1 MGDEW
6 YTGLGVGLLAFVRI
20 AFIFQQAPIL
30 ASRHIKP
37 QMKVGL
43 AGAMAVVAFPN
54 LPMPEYFPDNPRAF
68 ILCILGQIVV
78 GLAIGFVSYLCMA
91 AAQFGGEMM
100 DIQMGLSVAASMDPS
115 SGGTSKLLM
124 RLNFYIAML
133 LYLGVNGHHDL
144 IRALFHSFRVIP
156 LTEFRVSGSLVLKFI
171 QHTEDIFL
179 IGLQIAAPPL
189 AALFITQVAMGLLA
203 RVAPQMNVF
212 MLSFPMNIA
221 IGLMLFSIGLPMIQ
235 RLHLIQFE
243 INRDQTYDIIYII
256 GNPKDPT
263 NPTAEGFRLEPP
275 PPLQGPPKAPD
286 GSSVTKSTGPVVPPR
301 QPAEP
306 QASGFSR

>member
-1 MGDEW
+1 M
-6 YTGLGVGLLAFVRI
+6 LAFVRI
-20 AFIFQQAPIL
+20 ALIFRQAPIL
-30 ASRHIKP
+30 GSNHLKP
-37 QMKVGL
+37 QVKVGL
-43 AGAMAVVAFPN
+43 AGCLAVVAFPN
-54 LPMPEYFPDNPRAF
+54 LPIPEYFPEDPRGFVLA
-68 ILCILGQIVV
+68 ILSQVVV
-78 GLAIGFVSYLCMA
+78 GLAIGFVSYLVMA

-133 LYLGVNGHHDL
+133 LYLGVDGHHEL
-144 IRALFHSFRVIP
+144 LRALFRSFQVIP
-156 LTEFRVSGSLVLKFI
+156 VTEFRVSGRLVEMFI

-221 IGLMLFSIGLPMIQ
+221 IGLMLFSIGLPVIQ
-235 RLHLIQFE
+235 SLLLEQFE
-243 INRDQTYDIIYII
+243 INQAQIEDVIFII
-256 GNPKDPT
+256 GDPDDPT
-263 NPTAEGFRLEPP
+263 NPTADGFKLVEPTPSGGPKPGAIP
-275 PPLQGPPKAPD
+275 P
-286 GSSVTKSTGPVVPPR
+286 
-301 QPAEP
+301 
-306 QASGFSR
+306 